1 MGERAVSFGHTVHVF
16 FAFEGTALILVSVD
30 YFSGQFVGH
39 SLAAAFAGVDNEIFH
54 GNRLFAVGTYFSG
67 DLKGGTA
74 HTAALN
80 LYLGSYVLEGFF
92 PNLET

>member
-39 SLAAAFAGVDNEIFH
+39 SLAAAFAGVDNEIFMEIDSL
-54 GNRLFAVGTYFSG
+54 RSARISVGT
-67 DLKGGTA
+67 
-74 HTAALN
+74 
-80 LYLGSYVLEGFF
+80 
-92 PNLET
+92 